1 MSVLDN
7 GMRSLYTLLQ
17 AAWPT
22 GADLLHP
29 DDSTPF
35 ETALE
40 TADTAG
46 DLLVRYYQPQLVQ
59 TGGLAE
65 VLCTVDVCA
74 RTSSVAIAGAD
85 TLLTTIGS
93 LHARNPTGAIQ
104 PRAASL
110 REASYHRVN
119 VQFTLLVDT
128 L

>member
-1 MSVLDN
+1 MSALN
-7 GMRSLYTLLQ
+7 RGMRDLYALLQ

-29 DDSTPF
+29 DDPTPF

-40 TADTAG
+40 TADAAG
-46 DLLVRYYQPQLVQ
+46 DLLVRYYQPQLLE

-74 RTSSVAIAGAD
+74 RTSQAAIQGAD
-85 TLLTTIGS
+85 TLLSAIGS
-93 LHARNPTGAIQ
+93 LPTRAPTGAIQ

>member
-1 MSVLDN
+1 MSVLN
-7 GMRSLYTLLQ
+7 RGMRDLYALLQ
-17 AAWPT
+17 AAWPS

-29 DDSTPF
+29 DDGTPF

-46 DLLVRYYQPQLVQ
+46 NLLVRYYQPQLLE
-59 TGGLAE
+59 TGGLAN

-74 RTSSVAIAGAD
+74 RTSQAAIAGAD
-85 TLLTTIGS
+85 KLLDAIGS
-93 LHARNPTGAIQ
+93 LPARNPTGAIQ

-119 VQFTLLVDT
+119 LQFTLLVDT